1 MKTTIPTVTG
11 SSCLV
16 PSGPTSLTPSGPGCL
31 APSGPR
37 CHTFN
42 RLEMIAKRQ
51 RSARW
56 RQLLFIFFVALA
68 AMSGAT
74 TIGAAVRGAAPV
86 HIAQL

>member
-1 MKTTIPTVTG
+1 
-11 SSCLV
+11 
-16 PSGPTSLTPSGPGCL
+16 
-31 APSGPR
+31 
-37 CHTFN
+37 
-42 RLEMIAKRQ
+42 MIAKRQ